1 MSHDLANARIVSLV
15 SEALTQC
22 VGSAYPTPDAEGH
35 LAAFWPTIEATWD
48 ETCRAIGPIDPKQAT
63 ELHILLARFQ
73 RQLEAYGPLFSDAMR
88 SLDRAAARIAKRR
101 GSLPSR
107 DGQRVGEFF
116 AKHRISKRRG
126 GSERGRGGGGGG
138 GGDDPERKSKVKSD
152 RLRGQSGGRGR

>member
-1 MSHDLANARIVSLV
+1 MRGV

-22 VGSAYPTPDAEGH
+22 VGSAYPTPDAEGY

-48 ETCRAIGPIDPKQAT
+48 ETCRAIVPGDPKQAT

-107 DGQRVGEFF
+107 DGQRVGDFF
-116 AKHRISKRRG
+116 AKHRISKSRG
-126 GSERGRGGGGGG
+126 GREGGRGGGRGGGGGD